1 MLRFF
6 STSICTVLGLC
17 LWCPYPSS
25 ADEVE
30 PPAEDPLL
38 DEEEAPVF
46 ETVVHGYEIRPTDNV
61 TGFARTLDVNEES
74 RGMTSVSEV
83 VSQAVGV
90 QVRRTGGLGS
100 YGTASIRGSTP
111 GQVPV
116 YMDGVLLNTGGFAA
130 VNLGDL
136 TLDSLDR
143 IEIYRGYTPVSL
155 GTAGIGGAISLSSRA
170 FDEPITEISM
180 SYGSWNTA
188 RLLALRGDRVDDVR
202 ALTILSA
209 SGSQG
214 DFEYLNRNGTLLN
227 EEDDAI
233 QRRQNN
239 RHVSYGSLVK
249 IDGNADGRHWT
260 LANDLTMKRQGI
272 PGVSSIPTKNVSLR
286 TLRDSLSARLET
298 AVDKNVEV
306 TLDARYMV
314 MHEDYSDLDNE
325 IGIGHQ
331 RTVSRGDSAGG
342 GALLGIRA
350 GDHQSIAVGARS
362 RYERFTTVEL
372 LTGIEP
378 DPASRVISSLALE
391 YSLAPSDDALLVP
404 ALRLE
409 HHHGVFGGGPVAGTG
424 LNVESASFDDFY
436 VQPSL
441 GLRYEIVSGLFLRA
455 NAGRFVRPP
464 DLAELFGDRG
474 AVTGNRDLKPELS
487 LNADLGLTYMVTD
500 VGFLSTGRFECA
512 GFGSRVEDLIVYVQ
526 NSQNTVRP
534 ENVNKADILGVETS
548 LGTGWADVVF
558 FEANYT
564 FLHAVNRSDR
574 PFYYGKRL
582 PGRPAHEAY
591 GKIEIRHPWEKWAG
605 ALWFDVDYA
614 GSNYLDQANM
624 QEDTLARLFLGLG
637 VRAERLPEKL
647 SLTVEI
653 RNLLD
658 TITVKD
664 EEGRLRPVRDFEA
677 FPLPGRTILATIN
690 WRT

>member
-1 MLRFF
+1 MLRVF

-260 LANDLTMKRQGI
+260 LANDLTM
-272 PGVSSIPTKNVSLR
+272 
-286 TLRDSLSARLET
+286 
-298 AVDKNVEV
+298 
-306 TLDARYMV
+306 
-314 MHEDYSDLDNE
+314 
-325 IGIGHQ
+325 
-331 RTVSRGDSAGG
+331 
-342 GALLGIRA
+342 
-350 GDHQSIAVGARS
+350 
-362 RYERFTTVEL
+362 
-372 LTGIEP
+372 
-378 DPASRVISSLALE
+378 
-391 YSLAPSDDALLVP
+391 
-404 ALRLE
+404 
-409 HHHGVFGGGPVAGTG
+409 
-424 LNVESASFDDFY
+424 
-436 VQPSL
+436 
-441 GLRYEIVSGLFLRA
+441 
-455 NAGRFVRPP
+455 
-464 DLAELFGDRG
+464 
-474 AVTGNRDLKPELS
+474 
-487 LNADLGLTYMVTD
+487 
-500 VGFLSTGRFECA
+500 
-512 GFGSRVEDLIVYVQ
+512 
-526 NSQNTVRP
+526 
-534 ENVNKADILGVETS
+534 
-548 LGTGWADVVF
+548 
-558 FEANYT
+558 
-564 FLHAVNRSDR
+564 
-574 PFYYGKRL
+574 
-582 PGRPAHEAY
+582 
-591 GKIEIRHPWEKWAG
+591 
-605 ALWFDVDYA
+605 
-614 GSNYLDQANM
+614 
-624 QEDTLARLFLGLG
+624 
-637 VRAERLPEKL
+637 
-647 SLTVEI
+647 
-653 RNLLD
+653 
-658 TITVKD
+658 
-664 EEGRLRPVRDFEA
+664 
-677 FPLPGRTILATIN
+677 
-690 WRT
+690 

>member
-1 MLRFF
+1 MLRFI

-17 LWCPYPSS
+17 LWCPCASN
-25 ADEVE
+25 ADEVD
-30 PPAEDPLL
+30 PQTEDLLL

-46 ETVVHGYEIRPTDNV
+46 ETVVHGYEVKPSDNV

-100 YGTASIRGSTP
+100 YGAASIRGSTP

-116 YMDGVLLNTGGFAA
+116 YMDGVLLNTGGFAS

-155 GTAGIGGAISLSSRA
+155 GTAGIGGAISLKSRA
-170 FDEPITEISM
+170 FDEPITEISA

-188 RLLALRGDRVDDVR
+188 RLLALRGDRIDDVR
-202 ALTILSA
+202 TLAILSA

-227 EEDDAI
+227 EDDDAI

-239 RHVSYGSLVK
+239 QHVSYGALVK
-249 IDGNADGRHWT
+249 IDGNVDGRHWT
-260 LANDLTMKRQGI
+260 LANDLMLKRQGI
-272 PGVSSIPTKNVSLR
+272 PGVSSIPTQTVSLR
-286 TLRDSLSARLET
+286 TLRDSLSGRLET
-298 AVDKNVEV
+298 AVDENVEV
-306 TLDARYMV
+306 ILDARYMV
-314 MHEDYSDLDNE
+314 MHEDFSDLDNE
-325 IGIGHQ
+325 IGVGHQ
-331 RTVSRGDSAGG
+331 RTVSRADSVGG
-342 GALLGIRA
+342 GALLGIHA
-350 GDHQSIAVGARS
+350 GDHQSISVGARS

-372 LTGIEP
+372 LAGIEP

-391 YSLAPSDDALLVP
+391 YSLTPSDDALLVP

-409 HHHGVFGGGPVAGTG
+409 HHHGVF
-424 LNVESASFDDFY
+424 FDDFY
-436 VQPSL
+436 IQPSL
-441 GLRYEIVSGLFLRA
+441 GLRYEIVPGLFFRA
-455 NAGRFVRPP
+455 NTGRFVRPP

-474 AVTGNRDLKPELS
+474 AVIGNPDLKPELS

-500 VGFLSTGRFECA
+500 VGFLSMGRFECA

-534 ENVNKADILGVETS
+534 ENVSKAEILGVETS
-548 LGTGWADVVF
+548 MGTGWADVVF

-564 FLHAVNRSDR
+564 FLHGVNRSDR
-574 PFYYGKRL
+574 PFYYDKRL

-605 ALWFDVDYA
+605 SLWFDVNYA

-637 VRAERLPEKL
+637 ARAEHLPAKL
-647 SLTVEI
+647 SLTVEVK
-653 RNLLD
+653 NLLD